1 MKNPDLGNNYP
12 KFIIAGVSRTGKSS
26 ILRALEREF
35 FRCFQ
40 EVLFSPKGDYG
51 SLETEKLTLCEM
63 NEDQIK
69 ISIARGSKEFEVSN
83 GVIFLVDLAFPHQ
96 FPEASS
102 LLGEVLNHTTSQTEL
117 AILGHKSDI
126 TGMIPIDEIIQQ
138 LQLGVLPIHRCHT
151 FSVLHTSVMED
162 NGLSSLVDWLSE
174 HYCEIKKSLRR
185 FIREIFIHDSNG
197 IPLGYV
203 GDISIGDAPILVT
216 AVYSA
221 LETFLEKIGGSSIKT
236 FVLESEDG
244 PVHIAKH
251 SENNRGVIF
260 VSEESW
266 SSPSLQQAGRAVL
279 KLFESTER
287 EFDDFELSI
296 FDRNRFLEKL
306 DEIFFSSCPACE
318 RFAKKFP
325 SA

>member
-1 MKNPDLGNNYP
+1 MKNADLGNNYP
-12 KFIIAGVSRTGKSS
+12 KFIITGVSRTGKSS

-40 EVLFSPKGDYG
+40 EVLFNPKGDYG
-51 SLETEKLTLCEM
+51 PLESGKLSICEM

-69 ISIARGSKEFEVSN
+69 ISVARGSKEFAVSN

-96 FPEASS
+96 FPAASN
-102 LLGEVLNHTTSQTEL
+102 LLEEVLNHTTPQTEL

-138 LQLGVLPIHRCHT
+138 LKLGALPIHRCHT
-151 FSVLHTSVMED
+151 FSVLHTSVMEEK
-162 NGLSSLVDWLSE
+162 GLSSLIDWVAE
-174 HYCEIKKSLRR
+174 HFCEIKKSFRR

-197 IPLGYV
+197 IPLGYI
-203 GDISIGDAPILVT
+203 GDISMGDTPILVT
-216 AVYSA
+216 AVYNA

-236 FVLESEDG
+236 FVLETEDG

-251 SENNRGVIF
+251 SESDRGVLF
-260 VSEESW
+260 VSEEPW
-266 SSPSLQQAGRAVL
+266 SSPSLKQAGRAVL

-287 EFDDFELSI
+287 EFDDLEFSI
-296 FDRNRFLEKL
+296 FDRNRFLEQL

-318 RFAKKFP
+318 RFSKKFP
-325 SA
+325 EA